1 MANEDFLAKLQAN
14 ADRYEEIKH
23 LRDRVEIAGSSYAR
37 ASYRVRLDD
46 VTRELSD
53 QDLIVLCDRGN
64 ACFGGHVGF
73 RSHDSVAV
81 DVYTD

>member
-1 MANEDFLAKLQAN
+1 MANESFLARLKAN
-14 ADRYEEIKH
+14 AERYEEIKH
-23 LRDRVEIAGSSYAR
+23 LRDRVETAGSSYAR
-37 ASYRVRLDD
+37 ASYRVHLDEA
-46 VTRELSD
+46 TRDLSD

-73 RSHDSVAV
+73 RSRDSVAV